1 MAVTVDPRV
10 QADLQEAIREIHI
23 MAGLG
28 EPRQDGMPQRSL
40 SIGVT
45 SPNYSDGKTTIA
57 MALASGLAHDLGKDV
72 ALADLDFHTH
82 SVGRE
87 YGLEGSDGMAE
98 VLSGERALKTVTHR
112 HREATISVVT
122 AGNVPLDAARMANSD
137 RLISL
142 IESLKAK
149 NAYVVFD
156 LPAALHS
163 MNTPILAQR
172 CDGVIVVVRDGAT
185 RRQELDRVLHLLR
198 DAKIL
203 GVVVN
208 RQRTSVP
215 RFIHRAL
222 GLSG

>member
-1 MAVTVDPRV
+1 MVATIDRRV

-28 EPRQDGMPQRSL
+28 DLRQEGAPQRSL

-45 SPNYSDGKTTIA
+45 SPNYGDGKTTIS

-98 VLSGERALKTVTHR
+98 VLSGQRTLKTVTHR
-112 HREATISVVT
+112 HREASISVVT
-122 AGNVPLDAARMANSD
+122 AGNVPLDPARMANSD

-142 IESLKAK
+142 IESLKTK
-149 NAYVVFD
+149 NTYVVFD

-172 CDGVIVVVRDGAT
+172 CDGVIVVVRDGST

-198 DAKIL
+198 DSHIL

-208 RQRTSVP
+208 RQKTSVP
-215 RFIHRAL
+215 GWVHRTL